1 MRNLFIFKAMIHILS
16 KSQGYLWLIS
26 SKSQGYYYCSF
37 RQTFEIEIA
46 THILLTIQNILSPFW
61 GKNVK

>member
-1 MRNLFIFKAMIHILS
+1 MRNLFIFKAMTHIL
-16 KSQGYLWLIS
+16 

>member
-1 MRNLFIFKAMIHILS
+1 MRNLLIFKAMIHILS
-16 KSQGYLWLIS
+16 KSQGYY
-26 SKSQGYYYCSF
+26 YYYCSF

-46 THILLTIQNILSPFW
+46 THILLTIQNILSPFL